1 MYRPHRGRYIAD
13 FVGACTRQTVESR
26 CGRLETE
33 DNVVATT
40 RTRRRWLLRWSGVLL
55 LAWLVACASSDAVD
69 PSALGLERA
78 SAPTGDPFIVVMTDP
93 PGRATAAMNRDAAA
107 DLARA
112 LGVHPARTF
121 GTVLVGF
128 AAEVPEGRKQAIEN
142 HPRVAY
148 VAPDAPVWIMSTDD
162 PFPAPTG
169 VRRIFA
175 HANASIPISTSTE
188 SWVDVDVA
196 VLDTGIAFDHP
207 DLNVAEG
214 VDCTV
219 ASGGGPPWARTYECR
234 DDHGTGG
241 DDDHYHGTHVAGT
254 IAAFDGS
261 GNGVVGVAPGARL
274 WAVKVLDR
282 NGSGSTSGIIAGIEW
297 VVEKGIP
304 IANMSLGGSGYN
316 QPMHEAIQEAV
327 EAGVAFAVSAGNS
340 SADAGS
346 FSPAQFAEVLTV
358 SALADFDGKPGGEG
372 APTCR
377 NDDDD
382 TLANFSNYG
391 AAVDIAAPGVC
402 ILSTYPLSQGG
413 YGTISGTSM
422 AAPHAAGALALLVSS
437 EGAPSGKAGVEAFY
451 AVLEG
456 AGNLDWNDTSGDGVH
471 EPLLDV
477 RNADAFEP
485 KTIPASGADP
495 GDPPENEAPTASFSY
510 ACEDLSCSFDGSES
524 SGPDGTTYGWD
535 FGDRQG
541 GTGETV
547 EHKYAAAG
555 TFTVTLTLT
564 VTDDDG
570 ATATDTTSKDVT
582 VGDPGDFALSVNAYK
597 VRGVKHADLSWS
609 GATTTSVDIYR
620 NDSDG
625 PIDVVDNDGSYTD
638 EIATRGGG
646 SYTYQ
651 VCEAGTDTC
660 SNEATA
666 VF

>member
-1 MYRPHRGRYIAD
+1 M
-13 FVGACTRQTVESR
+13 
-26 CGRLETE
+26 
-33 DNVVATT
+33 
-40 RTRRRWLLRWSGVLL
+40 RWSGVLL
-55 LAWLVACASSDAVD
+55 IAWLVACASSDAVD
-69 PSALGLERA
+69 PTALGLERA
-78 SAPTGDPFIVVMTDP
+78 SAPTGEPFIVVMTDS
-93 PGRATAAMNRDAAA
+93 PGRTTAAMNRDAAA

-112 LGVHPARTF
+112 LGLHPNRTF

-128 AAEVPEGRKQAIEN
+128 AAALPEGRKQAIEN

-148 VAPDAPVWIMSTDD
+148 VAADAPVSIMSTDA

-175 HANASIPISTSTE
+175 HENTNIPIGNSTSM
-188 SWVDVDVA
+188 WVDADVA

-207 DLNVAEG
+207 DLNVAGG

-234 DDHGTGG
+234 ADLGTGG

-261 GNGVVGVAPGARL
+261 GNRVVGVAPGARL

-297 VVEKGIP
+297 VVERGIP

-316 QPMHEAIQEAV
+316 QPMHEAIGRAV

-340 SADAGS
+340 SADAGG
-346 FSPAQFAEVLTV
+346 FSPAQFDEVLTV
-358 SALADFDGKPGGEG
+358 SALADFDGAPGGDG

-382 TLANFSNYG
+382 TLASFSNYG

-402 ILSTYPLSQGG
+402 ILSTYPLSRGS

-422 AAPHAAGALALLVSS
+422 SAPHAAGALALLVSMG
-437 EGAPSGKAGVEAFY
+437 GAPTDRDGVEALY
-451 AVLEG
+451 AALKS
-456 AGNLDWNDTSGDGVH
+456 AGNDGWDDTSGDGVR

-477 RNADAFEP
+477 GTSEIFEP
-485 KTIPASGADP
+485 VTIAASGAGP
-495 GDPPENEAPTASFSY
+495 GDPPED
-510 ACEDLSCSFDGSES
+510 ED
-524 SGPDGTTYGWD
+524 P
-535 FGDRQG
+535 
-541 GTGETV
+541 
-547 EHKYAAAG
+547 AAG
-555 TFTVTLTLT
+555 T
-564 VTDDDG
+564 
-570 ATATDTTSKDVT
+570 
-582 VGDPGDFALSVNAYK
+582 GDPKPLPGDFELSVSAYK
-597 VRGVKHADLSWS
+597 VQGMKRADLNWS
-609 GATTTSVDIYR
+609 GASSVDIRR
-620 NDSDG
+620 NAEVIESG
-625 PIDVVDNDGSYTD
+625 VDNGAYTD
-638 EIATRGGG
+638 NIGTRGGG
-646 SYTYQ
+646 TYIYQ
-651 VCEAGTDTC
+651 VCEAGTSTC